1 MKATREYV
9 ETPQNGSFVH
19 LCHRVPEFRCPYHF
33 HPEYELTLI
42 EAGVGQRLVGDH
54 LAPFGPG
61 DLVLIGPNLPHTF
74 FHPPGFDEGPQGAV
88 AVVIFFQP
96 EVAGALLTHAPEAR
110 AIRHLLDRGR
120 QGLMFEPQV
129 RAQAA
134 ALLRGIA
141 GQEEPFARMMRLLEA
156 LHLLSCDRRAVPLAS
171 DGFHYS
177 GNARQ
182 TERIERVCQWASR
195 HFREP
200 LTLEEA
206 ARRAHLSPAAFSRF
220 FHRATNRPFT
230 RFLNELR
237 IGHACRLLLETERTV
252 AEIAFESGFDT
263 LSNFNRRFRQ
273 FKTTTPR
280 EYRATRA
287 AFVSAPPGRKGRRG
301 RS

>member
-1 MKATREYV
+1 VKATREYV
-9 ETPQNGSFVH
+9 ETPLNGSFVH
-19 LCHRVPEFRCPYHF
+19 LCYRVPEFRCPYHF

-42 EAGVGQRLVGDH
+42 EAGVGQRLIGDH
-54 LAPFGPG
+54 LAPFEPG
-61 DLVLIGPNLPHTF
+61 DLVMIGPNLPHTF
-74 FHPPGFDEGPQGAV
+74 FHPPGFDGGPHGASSIV
-88 AVVIFFQP
+88 TFFQP
-96 EVAGALLTHAPEAR
+96 DLAGALLTHAPEAD
-110 AIRHLLDRGR
+110 AIRHLLERGR
-120 QGLMFEPQV
+120 QGLTFDSAV
-129 RAQAA
+129 RAEAA

-141 GQEEPFARMMRLLEA
+141 GEKEPFARVLRLLEA
-156 LHLLSCDRRAVPLAS
+156 LHLLSCDRKARPLAS
-171 DGFHYS
+171 DGFRYS

-237 IGHACRLLLETERTV
+237 IGHACRLLLESDRTV

-280 EYRATRA
+280 EYRATRT
-287 AFVSAPPGRKGRRG
+287 AFINGHPARKGPPA